1 MDGIIIINKP
11 RSYTS
16 HDIVYKVRKIF
27 NCKVG
32 HTGTLDPNATGV
44 LPLLIGKGTLMSKYL
59 INHDKIYDVTLKLG
73 EKRDTADLEG
83 NIIETKEIEID
94 KLKEENIKSV
104 LSSFLGKQ
112 QQYPPMYS
120 AIKVKGKK
128 LYEYARSGQNIDI
141 DPRNIE
147 IYKMNLISIDLKNVE
162 INFRVECSKGTYVR
176 SLCEDIAKKLNTVG
190 FMKDLNRIKVG
201 GFDIK
206 NAIKIDELLN
216 NSKDEQ
222 YLKSNI
228 ITIEEIFKENDKIHL
243 NNKKLQLFLNG
254 VQLTYKLKE
263 GIYKIYT
270 ENKFIGIGTVKNYLL
285 KRDIILD

>member
-11 RSYTS
+11 KGYTS

-44 LPLLIGKGTLMSKYL
+44 LPILIGKGTLMSKYL

-83 NIIETKEIEID
+83 NIIEEKEVEIY

-141 DPRNIE
+141 DPRSIE
-147 IYKMNLISIDLKNVE
+147 IYKMNLISIDVKNAE
-162 INFRVECSKGTYVR
+162 IKFRVECSKGTYVR

-201 GFDIK
+201 EFDIQ

-243 NNKKLQLFLNG
+243 DNKKLQLFLNG

-263 GIYKIYT
+263 GVYKIYT
-270 ENKFIGIGTVKNYLL
+270 EDKFIGIGTVKNNLL